1 MAGGVA
7 GGADHAQGGVAETHF
22 GQGVQVEVRRGH
34 RADLHAE
41 DRTARRCVVQQ
52 EPVLRREGE
61 GDAVALFEVLDA
73 QRVVEMAVGVDRHD
87 GFQPVLGDEVVQCGI
102 FARVAVSGVDDDAL
116 FGVVPDDVGVF
127 LYRIELQAG
136 DFHNDGCFNAVGF
149 AKIVFFTGFYLS
161 L

>member
-1 MAGGVA
+1 MA

-73 QRVVEMAVGVDRHD
+73 QRVVEMAVSVDRQD
-87 GFQPVLGDEVVQCGI
+87 G
-102 FARVAVSGVDDDAL
+102 AL
-116 FGVVPDDVGVF
+116 FRVVPDDVGVF

>member
-7 GGADHAQGGVAETHF
+7 GGADHAQDGLPEADLGHGVE
-22 GQGVQVEVRRGH
+22 VEVRCGH
-34 RADLHAE
+34 LSDFDPE
-41 DRTARRCVVQQ
+41 DRAARRGVVQQ
-52 EPVLRREGE
+52 EPVLRRKGE
-61 GDAVALFEVLDA
+61 RDAVALLEVLDA

-116 FGVVPDDVGVF
+116 FSVVPDDVGVF

-136 DFHNDGCFNAVGF
+136 DFHNDGCFNAVGL
-149 AKIVFFTGFYLS
+149 AKIVLFTGFYLS